1 MFVALN
7 IRYRTWLIKIII
19 FLFEKI
25 LFLNILEKEVPK
37 LNEIGEKLREA
48 RESHGVSIEEA
59 AEDLKIRPSQLKN
72 LEDGNIKE
80 FKDIFYVKFFIR
92 DYAKYLGLDGE
103 KILDDFNEFLFDYTS
118 RIPLDK
124 IKEVSETKKDEPK
137 KIASPYTVSTHKK
150 VLNKGRVIIALACII
165 VLVVGYLLISSIRK
179 DNFKDNTT
187 TAYEYI
193 IG

>member
-1 MFVALN
+1 M
-7 IRYRTWLIKIII
+7 
-19 FLFEKI
+19 
-25 LFLNILEKEVPK
+25 
-37 LNEIGEKLREA
+37 NEIGEKLREA

-80 FKDIFYVKFFIR
+80 FKDIFYVKFFVR

-124 IKEVSETKKDEPK
+124 IKKANNTKKEEPK
-137 KIASPYTVSTHKK
+137 KIVSPYTVSKSKTNIAPHKIIY
-150 VLNKGRVIIALACII
+150 VLI
-165 VLVVGYLLISSIRK
+165 VLVLIVIGYLIANSLTPNSG
-179 DNFKDNTT
+179 FKDQISYN
-187 TAYEYI
+187 YVIE
-193 IG
+193 

>member
-1 MFVALN
+1 M
-7 IRYRTWLIKIII
+7 
-19 FLFEKI
+19 
-25 LFLNILEKEVPK
+25 
-37 LNEIGEKLREA
+37 NEIGEKLREA

-80 FKDIFYVKFFIR
+80 FKDIFYVKSFVR

-124 IKEVSETKKDEPK
+124 IKEASESKQEEKESK
-137 KIASPYTVSTHKK
+137 KIVSPYTVPQKK
-150 VLNKGRVIIALACII
+150 KFFSSMKIIYILIALII
-165 VLVVGYLLISSIRK
+165 IIIGYLIISSFNKNNFVNK
-179 DNFKDNTT
+179 DISYLNIV
-187 TAYEYI
+187 E
-193 IG
+193 

>member
-1 MFVALN
+1 
-7 IRYRTWLIKIII
+7 
-19 FLFEKI
+19 
-25 LFLNILEKEVPK
+25 

-80 FKDIFYVKFFIR
+80 FKDIFYVKFFVR

-103 KILDDFNEFLFDYTS
+103 KLLDDFNEFLFDYTS

-124 IKEVSETKKDEPK
+124 IKEAQSTKKEVSK
-137 KIASPYTVSTHKK
+137 KIVSPYTVSKSKTNVEPHK
-150 VLNKGRVIIALACII
+150 IIYILI
-165 VLVVGYLLISSIRK
+165 VLVLIIIGYLIASSLKPRDGFNETVYNYVI
-179 DNFKDNTT
+179 
-187 TAYEYI
+187 E
-193 IG
+193 